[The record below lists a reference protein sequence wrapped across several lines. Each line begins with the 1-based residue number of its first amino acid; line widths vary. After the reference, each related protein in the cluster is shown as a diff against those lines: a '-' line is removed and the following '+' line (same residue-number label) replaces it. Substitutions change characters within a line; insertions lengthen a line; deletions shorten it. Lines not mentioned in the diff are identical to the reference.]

1 MSAAKERAH
10 ALLSASGAYRWLNCA
25 PSARL
30 EEQLPEKTSE
40 YAEEGRLAHEI
51 AELKLRK
58 HFTTPMGPKQ
68 YNTALK
74 KLQSKPLYD
83 PEMLTHTDAYLEY
96 IQSVVHSY
104 PSPPYVTVE
113 KRLNYS
119 QYVPE
124 GFGTGD
130 CIVIGGKVL
139 NVIDFKYGKG
149 VPVDADQNPQMMLYA
164 LGALAEYSM
173 LYAID
178 TVKMA
183 IVQPRLN
190 NTSEFEV
197 YAEDLQAWGES
208 IKPIAQTAFDGGG
221 EFCSGDWCKFC
232 RAKAQCRARSTT
244 MTALEAFGKKL
255 PPLLTNDEVGDILT
269 RAQTLKAWVADL
281 ENYALT
287 ALLQG
292 EEVAGWKAVEGRSNR
307 QFDDTDKAFADL
319 IKAGI
324 DEAVLYERKPITLT
338 SVEKLLGKAKFVELT
353 GSHVIK
359 PPGKPTLA
367 PEKDKREAIANKTTA
382 EEAFGQ
388 AS

>member
-255 PPLLTNDEVGDILT
+255 PPLLTNDEVGNILT

-292 EEVAGWKAVEGRSNR
+292 EEISGWKAVEGRSNR
-307 QFDDTDKAFADL
+307 QFDDTDKTFTDL

-353 GSHVIK
+353 GAHVIK